1 MEKLCV
7 RSIVVGVVAFLIVFS
22 LNGLLPQHPRSLRLV
37 NIDSLSQSNVS
48 LAVGSV
54 LTARGLGKEV
64 HDGRESVGGEGPSQL
79 DILESDGLTSEGS
92 GGRSLTDI
100 TVTKPTPAPIRV
112 TLTPTFAADTTSPP
126 AVVTT
131 PQPTFAFA
139 TTAVPVAVVPTSKR
153 AVSTRQPVFD
163 QSQQPVSSSVPSV
176 SLSFVNGGDN
186 SIFGNGWNSQAL
198 AGNGLQYVDDQ
209 GWLHVRYPGGSFGYP
224 GRGGLQFDSRPIPG
238 GFDTMTVSY
247 SLMVPAGFVWN
258 MGGKLPGLFGGN
270 SRFFVHR
277 LQAALLRT
285 HERRLLFRSR
295 RRRSPRYGR
304 DRHVTASN
312 VETRRANRSVWL
324 YSCCCRRSY
333 LL

>member
-7 RSIVVGVVAFLIVFS
+7 RSIVVGVAFLIVFFC
-22 LNGLLPQHPRSLRLV
+22 LNGLLPQHPRPLRHENTNPLT
-37 NIDSLSQSNVS
+37 QS
-48 LAVGSV
+48 
-54 LTARGLGKEV
+54 TARGLGKEV
-64 HDGRESVGGEGPSQL
+64 HDGRESVGGEGPSRL
-79 DILESDGLTSEGS
+79 DLLGSDGPTSEGS

-100 TVTKPTPAPIRV
+100 AVTKPTPAPIRV
-112 TLTPTFAADTTSPP
+112 TLTPTFAAETTSPP
-126 AVVTT
+126 AVVTTT

-139 TTAVPVAVVPTSKR
+139 TPAGPVAVVPTSKR
-153 AVSTRQPVFD
+153 AVSTPQPVFD
-163 QSQQPVSSSVPSV
+163 QSQQPVSSGVPSV
-176 SLSFVNGGDN
+176 SLSFVSGGDY

-247 SLMVPAGFVWN
+247 SLMVPTGFVWN

-277 LQAALLRT
+277 LQAALPQT
-285 HERRLLFRSR
+285 HDRRLLFRSR

-304 DRHVTASN
+304 DRHVTASD
-312 VETRRANRSVWL
+312 VETRRANRSIRL
-324 YSCCCRRSY
+324 YSCCYRRSY
-333 LL
+333 LF